1 MIGGTNPFRLS
12 ALLFLLLAAC
22 APRVDGVGPTTTTA
36 RMEADAFVTADGYR
50 LPYLSAVP
58 SDPRAVLLA
67 LHGMN
72 DYSNAFAGSAPIWA
86 EAGIAVYAYDQRG
99 FGRTQGRGI
108 WHGTAALTGD
118 LATVSSLLRARY
130 PGLPLVVLGESMG
143 GAVLLA
149 AQTDPDLPHPD
160 LDRAVL
166 SAPAVWGRALMPWWQ
181 RAPLAFFAHTL
192 PWLEIAPR
200 IRRKVSDNIDMLR
213 GLARDPVMI
222 HQTRI
227 DAIYGLVNLMDRAY
241 EGVPDLGKDTLLLF
255 GLQEDILPDAAWK
268 GAVSRLT
275 PGAGWRM
282 AFYDTGYHMLTRDLA
297 GDRVIRDIASFVLT
311 PERPLPSG
319 REWVSDSPLPFAVK

>member
-1 MIGGTNPFRLS
+1 MSGGFKSIRLS
-12 ALLFLLLAAC
+12 ALLLLLLAAC
-22 APRVDGVGPTTTTA
+22 APRVEGVGPTSSLPHI
-36 RMEADAFVTADGYR
+36 ESDAFVMADGYR

-72 DYSNAFAGSAPIWA
+72 DYSNAFAESVPIWA
-86 EAGIAVYAYDQRG
+86 ASGIAAYAYDQRG
-99 FGRTQGRGI
+99 FGRTQGRGL
-108 WHGTAALTGD
+108 WHGAAALTGD
-118 LATVSSLLRARY
+118 LATVTSLLRARY

-149 AQTDPDLPHPD
+149 ALTDPDLPHPD

-181 RAPLAFFAHTL
+181 RAPLTFFAHTL

-227 DAIYGLVNLMDRAY
+227 DAIYGLVDLMDRAY
-241 EGVPDLGKDTLLLF
+241 AGVPELGADTLLLF

-275 PGAGWRM
+275 PGAGWRL

-297 GDRVIRDIASFVLT
+297 GDRVVRDIASFVLT
-311 PERPLPSG
+311 PERSLPSG
-319 REWVSDSPLPFAVK
+319 REWAPDSPLPFAVK